1 LTSVLLIYP
10 YVRRAL
16 DRSRFRFPPLGVAYV
31 AAALR
36 DAGHEVRILDCTFL
50 SPDEARAKALA
61 TPATVVG
68 IYCMV
73 TMLDDCLALATAL
86 RERGGESGDESGDG
100 SGAGRTARTG
110 AGRAARTG
118 AGRAARTG
126 ASPAGRTGAPL
137 LVAGGPLPTC
147 EPHAFL
153 AHFDA
158 VVRGEGEQTMVELL
172 AAFETG
178 TALAGVPG
186 VVCADP
192 SVCADPAACGP
203 PRPFETELDRLAVPA
218 RELLPNGRYIEFGR
232 RAYGYSITTVMST
245 RGCPYAC
252 EFCSNV
258 VFGHSYRER
267 SAANVVDEVEQALA
281 LGYDRISFADDV
293 FTLNARRVLEI
304 CAEISRRGLRFA
316 WECLGRVDTFDTA
329 TAQAMK
335 QAGCFRIFFGIES
348 GNDRILALMNK
359 QITTAQAAAAV
370 ATAHDA
376 GLEVGAF
383 FIVCYPGESD
393 DTVLDTLRFANS
405 LPLDYLGL
413 TMPYPLPGTDLFDRV
428 GDRVT
433 RQWRPQESLLLNH
446 VLTFAG
452 DFSALKMRFA
462 IVKGRAQFA
471 LRRRLGERAPRLRR
485 AFEESTDVVFRLLR

>member
-1 LTSVLLIYP
+1 MTAVLLVYP
-10 YVRRAL
+10 FFRRSL

-31 AAALR
+31 AAGLR
-36 DAGHEVRILDCTFL
+36 DAGHEVQLLDCTFL
-50 SPDEARAKALA
+50 SQEEALRQALA
-61 TPATVVG
+61 APAAVVG

-86 RERGGESGDESGDG
+86 RERHG
-100 SGAGRTARTG
+100 S
-110 AGRAARTG
+110 
-118 AGRAARTG
+118 
-126 ASPAGRTGAPL
+126 PL

-147 EPHAFL
+147 EPAAFL

-158 VVRGEGEQTMVELL
+158 VVRGEGEQTMLELL
-172 AAFETG
+172 AAFEAGTG
-178 TALAGVPG
+178 LGGVPG
-186 VVCADP
+186 VVCGHAAATPATAATADMP
-192 SVCADPAACGP
+192 TPACAP
-203 PRPFETELDRLAVPA
+203 PRPFETELDRLAFPA
-218 RELLPNGRYIEFGR
+218 RELLPNRQYIEFGR
-232 RAYGYSITTVMST
+232 RKYGFSITTVMST
-245 RGCPYAC
+245 RGCPFAC

-267 SAANVVDEVEQALA
+267 SAVNVVDEVEQALA

-304 CAEISRRGLRFA
+304 CDEIGRRGLRFD
-316 WECLGRVDTFDTA
+316 WECLGRVDTFDRS
-329 TAQAMK
+329 TAQAMR

-359 QITTAQAAAAV
+359 QITTVQAAAAV
-370 ATAHDA
+370 QAAHDA

-383 FIVCYPGESD
+383 FIVCYPGETD
-393 DTVLDTLRFANS
+393 DTVLDTLRFAGS

-413 TMPYPLPGTDLFDRV
+413 TMPYPLPGTPLFDRV

-462 IVKGRAQFA
+462 ILKGRTEFA
-471 LRRRLGERAPRLRR
+471 LRRRLRGHAPRALRMF
-485 AFEESTDVVFRLLR
+485 AETSDAVFRLLR